1 MSFRL
6 LIVEDSPELLE
17 AASDFFRE
25 EGAGLWDV
33 VTASD
38 GDDALALVRSGSFD
52 LMILDIMLPGASG
65 FDICKAARQKSD
77 CPIIFVT
84 ALGSENNILKGYE
97 TGCDDYVVKP
107 FSLRHLYAKSLALLK
122 RAKKNVDSDVLQCGA
137 ISLNRKT
144 MLVTVS
150 GREIPINAKEYF
162 LLVYLLENKGSV
174 LTRHSIL
181 EHVWGDDLDVSDR
194 VVDNTIR
201 RLRESLGTAS
211 GQIKTVTNNVIFP
224 ALDMILAIFF
234 FVKLGAA
241 YFDYRQGNRFDWAPP
256 AILFVCLV
264 FTLTAPTYIWTIIGA

>member
-201 RLRESLGTAS
+201 RLRGSLGEAS
-211 GQIKTVTNNVIFP
+211 SQIKTVI
-224 ALDMILAIFF
+224 
-234 FVKLGAA
+234 GRG
-241 YFDYRQGNRFDWAPP
+241 YR
-256 AILFVCLV
+256 I
-264 FTLTAPTYIWTIIGA
+264 TEE

>member
-25 EGAGLWDV
+25 EGAGLWDI

-38 GDDALALVRSGSFD
+38 GNDALAKVQNGSFD

-65 FDICKAARQKSD
+65 FDICKAARKVSD
-77 CPIIFVT
+77 CPIIFLT

-122 RAKKNVDSDVLQCGA
+122 RAKKSGDTDTLRCGT
-137 ISLNRKT
+137 ISLNKKT
-144 MLVTVS
+144 MLVTVK
-150 GREIPINAKEYF
+150 GRETAINAREYF

-181 EHVWGDDLDVSDR
+181 EHVWSDDLDVNDR
-194 VVDNTIR
+194 AVDNTIR
-201 RLRESLGTAS
+201 RLRESLGDAS
-211 GQIKTVTNNVIFP
+211 SQIKTVI
-224 ALDMILAIFF
+224 
-234 FVKLGAA
+234 GRG
-241 YFDYRQGNRFDWAPP
+241 YR
-256 AILFVCLV
+256 
-264 FTLTAPTYIWTIIGA
+264 LTEE

>member
-25 EGAGLWDV
+25 EGAGLWDI

-38 GDDALALVRSGSFD
+38 GNDALAKVQNGSFD

-65 FDICKAARQKSD
+65 FDICKAARKISD
-77 CPIIFVT
+77 CPIIFLT

-122 RAKKNVDSDVLQCGA
+122 RAKKSGDTDTLRCGA
-137 ISLNRKT
+137 ISLNKKT
-144 MLVTVS
+144 MLVTVK
-150 GREIPINAKEYF
+150 GRETAINAREYF

-181 EHVWGDDLDVSDR
+181 EHVWSDDLDVNDR
-194 VVDNTIR
+194 AVDNTIR
-201 RLRESLGTAS
+201 RLRESLGDAS
-211 GQIKTVTNNVIFP
+211 SQIKTVI
-224 ALDMILAIFF
+224 
-234 FVKLGAA
+234 GRG
-241 YFDYRQGNRFDWAPP
+241 YR
-256 AILFVCLV
+256 
-264 FTLTAPTYIWTIIGA
+264 LTEE

>member
-25 EGAGLWDV
+25 EGAGLWDI

-38 GDDALALVRSGSFD
+38 GNDALAKVQNDSFD

-65 FDICKAARQKSD
+65 FDICKAARKISD
-77 CPIIFVT
+77 CPIIFLT

-122 RAKKNVDSDVLQCGA
+122 RAKKSGDTDTLRCGA
-137 ISLNRKT
+137 ISLNKKT
-144 MLVTVS
+144 MLVTVK
-150 GREIPINAKEYF
+150 GRETAINAREYF

-174 LTRHSIL
+174 LTRQSIL
-181 EHVWGDDLDVSDR
+181 EHVWSDDLDVNDR
-194 VVDNTIR
+194 AVDNTIR
-201 RLRESLGTAS
+201 RLRESLGDAS
-211 GQIKTVTNNVIFP
+211 SQIKTVI
-224 ALDMILAIFF
+224 
-234 FVKLGAA
+234 GRG
-241 YFDYRQGNRFDWAPP
+241 YR
-256 AILFVCLV
+256 
-264 FTLTAPTYIWTIIGA
+264 LTEE

>member
-17 AASDFFRE
+17 AAGDFFRE
-25 EGAGLWDV
+25 EGSGLWEV

-38 GDDALALVRSGSFD
+38 GNDALAKVNGESFD

-65 FDICKAARQKSD
+65 FDICRAARKTSD

-122 RAKKNVDSDVLQCGA
+122 RAKKSSDGDILRCGT
-137 ISLNRKT
+137 ISLNRNT
-144 MLVTVS
+144 MLVTVE
-150 GREIPINAKEYF
+150 GREVAINAREYF
-162 LLVYLLENKGSV
+162 LLVYLLENKGAV
-174 LTRHSIL
+174 LTRKAIL
-181 EHVWGDDLDVSDR
+181 DHVWGDDLDVSDR

-201 RLRESLGTAS
+201 RLRESLGSAS
-211 GQIKTVTNNVIFP
+211 GQIKT
-224 ALDMILAIFF
+224 AI
-234 FVKLGAA
+234 GRG
-241 YFDYRQGNRFDWAPP
+241 YR
-256 AILFVCLV
+256 I
-264 FTLTAPTYIWTIIGA
+264 TEE

>member
-107 FSLRHLYAKSLALLK
+107 F
-122 RAKKNVDSDVLQCGA
+122 
-137 ISLNRKT
+137 
-144 MLVTVS
+144 
-150 GREIPINAKEYF
+150 
-162 LLVYLLENKGSV
+162 
-174 LTRHSIL
+174 
-181 EHVWGDDLDVSDR
+181 
-194 VVDNTIR
+194 
-201 RLRESLGTAS
+201 
-211 GQIKTVTNNVIFP
+211 
-224 ALDMILAIFF
+224 
-234 FVKLGAA
+234 
-241 YFDYRQGNRFDWAPP
+241 
-256 AILFVCLV
+256 
-264 FTLTAPTYIWTIIGA
+264 

>member
-17 AASDFFRE
+17 AAGDFFRE
-25 EGAGLWDV
+25 EGSGLWDV

-38 GDDALALVRSGSFD
+38 GNDALAKVKNESFD

-65 FDICKAARQKSD
+65 FDICRAAREKSD

-122 RAKKNVDSDVLQCGA
+122 RAKKSDAGDILRCGT
-137 ISLNRKT
+137 ISLNKNT
-144 MLVTVS
+144 MLVTVE
-150 GREIPINAKEYF
+150 GREVAINAREYF
-162 LLVYLLENKGSV
+162 LLVYLLENKGAV
-174 LTRHSIL
+174 LTRKAIL
-181 EHVWGDDLDVSDR
+181 DHVWGDDLDVSDR

-201 RLRESLGTAS
+201 RLRESLGSAS
-211 GQIKTVTNNVIFP
+211 GQIKT
-224 ALDMILAIFF
+224 AI
-234 FVKLGAA
+234 GRG
-241 YFDYRQGNRFDWAPP
+241 YR
-256 AILFVCLV
+256 I
-264 FTLTAPTYIWTIIGA
+264 TEE

>member
-17 AASDFFRE
+17 ATSDFFLE

-38 GDDALALVRSGSFD
+38 GNDALAKVNSESFD

-65 FDICKAARQKSD
+65 FDICKAARKLSD
-77 CPIIFVT
+77 CPIIFLT

-122 RAKKNVDSDVLQCGA
+122 RAKKSGDTDTLRCGS
-137 ISLNRKT
+137 ISLNKKT
-144 MLVTVS
+144 MLVTVK
-150 GREIPINAKEYF
+150 GRETAINAREYF
-162 LLVYLLENKGSV
+162 LLVYLLENKESV
-174 LTRHSIL
+174 LTRQSIL
-181 EHVWGDDLDVSDR
+181 EHVWGDDLDVNDR

-201 RLRESLGTAS
+201 RLRESLGEAS
-211 GQIKTVTNNVIFP
+211 SQIKTVI
-224 ALDMILAIFF
+224 
-234 FVKLGAA
+234 GRG
-241 YFDYRQGNRFDWAPP
+241 YR
-256 AILFVCLV
+256 
-264 FTLTAPTYIWTIIGA
+264 LTEE

>member
-17 AASDFFRE
+17 AAGDFFRE
-25 EGAGLWDV
+25 EGSGLWEV

-38 GDDALALVRSGSFD
+38 GNDALAKVKNESFD

-65 FDICKAARQKSD
+65 FDICRAAREKSD

-122 RAKKNVDSDVLQCGA
+122 RAKKSDAGDILRCGT
-137 ISLNRKT
+137 ISLNKNT
-144 MLVTVS
+144 MLVTVE
-150 GREIPINAKEYF
+150 GREVAINAREYF
-162 LLVYLLENKGSV
+162 LLVYLLENKGAV
-174 LTRHSIL
+174 LTRKAIL
-181 EHVWGDDLDVSDR
+181 DHVWGDDLDVSDR

-201 RLRESLGTAS
+201 RLRESLGSAS
-211 GQIKTVTNNVIFP
+211 GQIKT
-224 ALDMILAIFF
+224 AI
-234 FVKLGAA
+234 GRG
-241 YFDYRQGNRFDWAPP
+241 YR
-256 AILFVCLV
+256 I
-264 FTLTAPTYIWTIIGA
+264 TEE

>member
-33 VTASD
+33 FTASD
-38 GDDALALVRSGSFD
+38 GNDALALVRSGSFD

-211 GQIKTVTNNVIFP
+211 GQIKT
-224 ALDMILAIFF
+224 AI
-234 FVKLGAA
+234 GRG
-241 YFDYRQGNRFDWAPP
+241 YR
-256 AILFVCLV
+256 I
-264 FTLTAPTYIWTIIGA
+264 TEE

>member
-25 EGAGLWDV
+25 EGAGLWVV

-38 GDDALALVRSGSFD
+38 GDDALALVRSGNFD

-122 RAKKNVDSDVLQCGA
+122 RAKKSDAGDILRCGT
-137 ISLNRKT
+137 ISLNKNT
-144 MLVTVS
+144 MLVTVE
-150 GREIPINAKEYF
+150 GREVAINAREYF
-162 LLVYLLENKGSV
+162 LLVYLLENKGAV
-174 LTRHSIL
+174 LTRKAIL
-181 EHVWGDDLDVSDR
+181 DHVWGDDLDVSDR

-201 RLRESLGTAS
+201 RLRESLGSAS
-211 GQIKTVTNNVIFP
+211 GQIKT
-224 ALDMILAIFF
+224 AI
-234 FVKLGAA
+234 GRG
-241 YFDYRQGNRFDWAPP
+241 YR
-256 AILFVCLV
+256 I
-264 FTLTAPTYIWTIIGA
+264 TEE

>member
-38 GDDALALVRSGSFD
+38 GNDALAKVNGGSFD

-65 FDICKAARQKSD
+65 FDICKAARQISD
-77 CPIIFVT
+77 CPIIFLT

-122 RAKKNVDSDVLQCGA
+122 RAKKSGGDILRCGQ
-137 ISLNRKT
+137 ISLNKKT
-144 MLVTVS
+144 MLVIVK
-150 GREIPINAKEYF
+150 GRETAINAREYF

-174 LTRHSIL
+174 LTRQSIL
-181 EHVWGDDLDVSDR
+181 EHVWSDDLDVSDR

-201 RLRESLGTAS
+201 RLRESLGDAS
-211 GQIKTVTNNVIFP
+211 SQIKTVI
-224 ALDMILAIFF
+224 
-234 FVKLGAA
+234 GRG
-241 YFDYRQGNRFDWAPP
+241 YRITED
-256 AILFVCLV
+256 
-264 FTLTAPTYIWTIIGA
+264 

>member
-25 EGAGLWDV
+25 EGAGLWDI

-38 GDDALALVRSGSFD
+38 GNDALDKVQNGSFD

-65 FDICKAARQKSD
+65 FEICKAARKISD
-77 CPIIFVT
+77 CPIIFLT

-122 RAKKNVDSDVLQCGA
+122 RAKKSGDTDTLRCGD
-137 ISLNRKT
+137 ISLNKKT
-144 MLVTVS
+144 MLVTVK
-150 GREIPINAKEYF
+150 GRETAINAREYF

-174 LTRHSIL
+174 LTRQSIL
-181 EHVWGDDLDVSDR
+181 EHVWSDDLDVNDR
-194 VVDNTIR
+194 AVDNTIR
-201 RLRESLGTAS
+201 RLRESLGDAS
-211 GQIKTVTNNVIFP
+211 SQIKTVI
-224 ALDMILAIFF
+224 
-234 FVKLGAA
+234 GRG
-241 YFDYRQGNRFDWAPP
+241 YR
-256 AILFVCLV
+256 
-264 FTLTAPTYIWTIIGA
+264 LTEE

>member
-122 RAKKNVDSDVLQCGA
+122 RAKKNEDSDILRCGA
-137 ISLNRKT
+137 ISLNKRT
-144 MLVTVS
+144 MLVTVK
-150 GREIPINAKEYF
+150 GKETAINAREYF
-162 LLVYLLENKGSV
+162 LLVYLLENKESV

-181 EHVWGDDLDVSDR
+181 EHVWSDDLDVNDR

-201 RLRESLGTAS
+201 RLRESLGAAS
-211 GQIKTVTNNVIFP
+211 SQIKTVI
-224 ALDMILAIFF
+224 
-234 FVKLGAA
+234 GRG
-241 YFDYRQGNRFDWAPP
+241 YR
-256 AILFVCLV
+256 
-264 FTLTAPTYIWTIIGA
+264 LTEE